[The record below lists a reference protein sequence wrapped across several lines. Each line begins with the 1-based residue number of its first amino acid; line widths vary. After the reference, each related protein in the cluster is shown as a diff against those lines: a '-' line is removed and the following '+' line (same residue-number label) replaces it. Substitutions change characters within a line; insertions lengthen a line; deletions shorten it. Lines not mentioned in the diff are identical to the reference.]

1 MLARLFPKQFDNQY
15 RGYLA
20 ALVLFAPIVLIKLA
34 IGINTTGLN
43 PWVPTERVITGA
55 DGIPLET
62 FSPAAQEI
70 VVKLFAYWGLS
81 QVVFCGLCLLALV
94 RYRALVPLLYLMLL
108 ADQLGRKGLALLHTA
123 EAAGNVGTPIGS
135 AINLGLLAAL
145 LIGFILS
152 LQDRSEA

>member
-1 MLARLFPKQFDNQY
+1 MLARIFPKQFDNQY

-20 ALVLFAPIVLIKLA
+20 ALILFVPIVLLKLT

-43 PWVPTERVITGA
+43 PWVPVQRVITGA
-55 DGIPLET
+55 DGIPLDT

-70 VVKLFAYWGLS
+70 VVRLFASWGLT
-81 QVVFCGLCLLALV
+81 QVLLCGLCLLALV

-108 ADQLGRKGLALLHTA
+108 ADQLGRKGLALLHTT
-123 EAAGNVGTPIGS
+123 EAVASVGTPIGS

-145 LIGFILS
+145 LIGFVLS
-152 LQDRSEA
+152 IQDKTQA